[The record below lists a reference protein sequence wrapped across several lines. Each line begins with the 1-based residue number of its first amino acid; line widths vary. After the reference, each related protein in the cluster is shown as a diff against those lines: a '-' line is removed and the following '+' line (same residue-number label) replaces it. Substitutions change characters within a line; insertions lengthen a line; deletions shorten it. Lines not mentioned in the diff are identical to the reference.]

1 MSDSM
6 EKYKICPNC
15 GTHNNPVFMQCTEC
29 DEDLTSVRITDEQT
43 ENISQNIIGQQKIM
57 IRVCEDCGAENPSSA
72 RKCESCGEDISYI
85 IPTEKAEQQQ
95 REKTPE
101 FVLATVDNTYEFKIE
116 QDVHIIGRENDMRE
130 YLSSKSYV
138 SRIHA
143 KLTVANNELYVTN
156 MSGTNYTY
164 VNNEKIPN
172 DTPVKVSDGDEIG
185 LGGMV
190 KDNQRQ
196 DSAAYFIVRIR

>member
-1 MSDSM
+1 M

-15 GTHNNPVFMQCTEC
+15 GTHNNPVFMQCTDC

-43 ENISQNIIGQQKIM
+43 ENISQNIIGQPKIM
-57 IRVCEDCGAENPSSA
+57 IRICEDCGAENPSSA

-95 REKTPE
+95 CEQSPE

-116 QDVHIIGRENDMRE
+116 QDVHIIGRENDMSE
-130 YLSSKSYV
+130 YLSSKPYV

-196 DSAAYFIVRIR
+196 DGAAYFIVRIR